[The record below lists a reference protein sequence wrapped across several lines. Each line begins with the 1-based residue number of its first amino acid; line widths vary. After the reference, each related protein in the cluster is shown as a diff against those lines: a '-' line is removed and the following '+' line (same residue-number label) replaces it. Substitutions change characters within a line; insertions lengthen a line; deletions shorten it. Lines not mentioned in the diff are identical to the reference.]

1 MFVCIPVQT
10 TSRCMSTVHTQEAWP
25 PSMAQCTSTECD
37 YRARPSSVFTMHG
50 HSVYSWSTSRGT
62 SIHGVHS
69 QGTSM
74 GHVYGGRL
82 QGTSTKHRPIP
93 FILQLWGGGPGAG
106 RAAHS
111 LSLTSWM
118 HILRRGPGLT
128 VEGHKECVCQNHR
141 VPINRHLGISQL
153 SHLEPRNLSEPQL
166 PRVCDEDELLYLHR
180 THLTGLA
187 P

>member
-1 MFVCIPVQT
+1 MSAYPSRLRPGACPRCTPRKRGHQAWHSVRLQSVTTERVRQVCLQCMATVCIHGARP
-10 TSRCMSTVHTQEAWP
+10 EAH
-25 PSMAQCTSTECD
+25 PSMVCIH
-37 YRARPSSVFTMHG
+37 RAHP
-50 HSVYSWSTSRGT
+50 RGT
-62 SIHGVHS
+62 SMVGVCGARPRS
-69 QGTSM
+69 TDPYLSFCSCG
-74 GHVYGGRL
+74 VGGR
-82 QGTSTKHRPIP
+82 
-93 FILQLWGGGPGAG
+93 GAG

-141 VPINRHLGISQL
+141 VSINRHLGISQL

>member
-10 TSRCMSTVHTQEAWP
+10 TSRCMSTVHTQGAWP
-25 PSMAQCTSTECD
+25 PNMAQCTSTECD

-62 SIHGVHS
+62 SMVCIHRAHPR
-69 QGTSM
+69 GTSM
-74 GHVYGGRL
+74 VGVCGAHPRSTDPYLSFCSCGVGGR
-82 QGTSTKHRPIP
+82 
-93 FILQLWGGGPGAG
+93 GAG

-128 VEGHKECVCQNHR
+128 VEGHKEYVCQNHR
-141 VPINRHLGISQL
+141 VPIDRHLGISQL